1 MEIIN
6 KKRVGVST
14 SEELKDVL
22 ENDNG
27 YELIYLMADITL
39 SNGIKINE
47 KKEKVVIDGTYNN
60 TRYTLTGMNS
70 TEATDTIVVSKT
82 NKKIIVRNININY
95 SNTCG
100 VIYVPLDSN
109 YYGIL
114 TTYDHINFHGTRL
127 AYNPYGNIKI
137 IDSYIV
143 IEETN
148 GIASQEICLGNYV
161 IIGGKTTITSSST
174 SSSLF
179 YFRNNL
185 TPSIVFLCQSDVS
198 ISTDTKEFMTG
209 TNKLNFTILHDTKVN
224 IVTANGLGPN
234 PVYGTNNVLIEER
247 ATLIFIQKSHQRV
260 PMWAAYGNFTMKK
273 DSNLELINSYDNT
286 PADNYNIH
294 FKGSNCKLIL
304 DNPNSVIMY
313 SKNASVFYTNNTLEY
328 QIKCKRINLWSNSK
342 TLTSAGDIY
351 DLPEYS
357 WYKEG
362 DLLEISGTA
371 TATTTTITS
380 HNLTEE
386 ELKKLPNL
394 NNFILQSKKQF
405 SIGDNI
411 INVHQVNSSKKKI
424 SGHTTNMADVL
435 IKYNGNE
442 EIVEADDDG
451 YFEYDIA
458 DTITDDTEIEVTSN
472 VASSFI
478 YGTKIIISPYDGE
491 LSLMETTK
499 AFTFSLTPLS
509 SNPNILVKNQSISLK
524 VVDSRVNSSEWKVY
538 AYIEKPLTSQGGYTL
553 PDALV
558 FKKLDDEVIILNETP
573 SLVFTGTNNNGDAQR
588 TLITWSEEKGPLL
601 DLTND
606 GLEAN
611 EEYFTEVIFIL
622 EE

>member
-1 MEIIN
+1 
-6 KKRVGVST
+6 
-14 SEELKDVL
+14 
-22 ENDNG
+22 
-27 YELIYLMADITL
+27 
-39 SNGIKINE
+39 
-47 KKEKVVIDGTYNN
+47 
-60 TRYTLTGMNS
+60 
-70 TEATDTIVVSKT
+70 
-82 NKKIIVRNININY
+82 
-95 SNTCG
+95 
-100 VIYVPLDSN
+100 
-109 YYGIL
+109 
-114 TTYDHINFHGTRL
+114 
-127 AYNPYGNIKI
+127 
-137 IDSYIV
+137 
-143 IEETN
+143 
-148 GIASQEICLGNYV
+148 
-161 IIGGKTTITSSST
+161 
-174 SSSLF
+174 
-179 YFRNNL
+179 
-185 TPSIVFLCQSDVS
+185 
-198 ISTDTKEFMTG
+198 
-209 TNKLNFTILHDTKVN
+209 
-224 IVTANGLGPN
+224 
-234 PVYGTNNVLIEER
+234 
-247 ATLIFIQKSHQRV
+247 
-260 PMWAAYGNFTMKK
+260 MWATYGNFTMKK

-362 DLLEISGTA
+362 DLLEINGTA

-411 INVHQVNSSKKKI
+411 INVHQVDSSKKKI

-435 IKYNGNE
+435 IKYSGNE

-458 DTITDDTEIEVTSN
+458 DTITDSTEIEVTSN